1 MFPKSSKFSPVPA
14 QQLSRQDPIDEGG
27 EVDSV
32 PLRKDSRTSVEK
44 QPSERDRLL
53 DPTTANRE
61 KEREKERFERNLA
74 LERERQIEM
83 ASSRSTTSEKYDTGL
98 REEPALLAQRDLI
111 STVLDMK
118 VDVRLEMQR
127 LNQRVGRIEEL
138 LNELLNRLSAE
149 SSEQSTP
156 GVEQVPT
163 VAISSAG
170 ALMVPSTSTAS
181 GGNGLGPILLRKRR
195 SKARK
200 APMPPTSSPEQTH
213 LLEGEDSQVT
223 HSSEQKTQ
231 KREFL

>member
-1 MFPKSSKFSPVPA
+1 
-14 QQLSRQDPIDEGG
+14 
-27 EVDSV
+27 
-32 PLRKDSRTSVEK
+32 
-44 QPSERDRLL
+44 
-53 DPTTANRE
+53 
-61 KEREKERFERNLA
+61 
-74 LERERQIEM
+74 M

-98 REEPALLAQRDLI
+98 REEPAILAQRDLI

-138 LNELLNRLSAE
+138 LNELLSRLSTE

-156 GVEQVPT
+156 GVEQIPT
-163 VAISSAG
+163 SSAASTAAG
-170 ALMVPSTSTAS
+170 ALMVPSTSTGA

-200 APMPPTSSPEQTH
+200 APMPPSTSSPEQTH

>member
-1 MFPKSSKFSPVPA
+1 
-14 QQLSRQDPIDEGG
+14 
-27 EVDSV
+27 
-32 PLRKDSRTSVEK
+32 
-44 QPSERDRLL
+44 
-53 DPTTANRE
+53 
-61 KEREKERFERNLA
+61 
-74 LERERQIEM
+74 M

-138 LNELLNRLSAE
+138 LNELLSRLSTE
-149 SSEQSTP
+149 SSDQSTP
-156 GVEQVPT
+156 GVEQIPT
-163 VAISSAG
+163 TTLSTAG
-170 ALMVPSTSTAS
+170 ALVVPSTSTAA

-200 APMPPTSSPEQTH
+200 APMPPSGSPEQTH

>member
-1 MFPKSSKFSPVPA
+1 M
-14 QQLSRQDPIDEGG
+14 
-27 EVDSV
+27 
-32 PLRKDSRTSVEK
+32 
-44 QPSERDRLL
+44 
-53 DPTTANRE
+53 NRE

-98 REEPALLAQRDLI
+98 REEPATLAQRDLI

-138 LNELLNRLSAE
+138 LNELINKLSTE

-156 GVEQVPT
+156 GIEQIPT
-163 VAISSAG
+163 SSTG
-170 ALMVPSTSTAS
+170 ALQVPSTSAAS
-181 GGNGLGPILLRKRR
+181 SGNGLGPILLRKRR

-213 LLEGEDSQVT
+213 LLEGEESQLT
-223 HSSEQKTQ
+223 QSSEQKTQ